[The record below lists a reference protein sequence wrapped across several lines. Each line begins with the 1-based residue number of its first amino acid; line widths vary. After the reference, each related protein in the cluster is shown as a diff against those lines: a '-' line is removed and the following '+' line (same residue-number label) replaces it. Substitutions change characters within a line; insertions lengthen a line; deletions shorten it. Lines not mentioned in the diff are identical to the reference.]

1 MQMDFFTAAGFSDDP
16 VTDPVRIT
24 PPRFGDSRGWFSETW
39 NQARLSGAGF
49 DAAFVQDN
57 LSFSAKAG
65 TLRGL
70 HYQAPPMAQG
80 KLVSVVT
87 GAIRDVAVDVRE
99 GSPTYGRHVAV
110 ELTADT
116 GAQLWVPPGFLH
128 GFVTLA
134 PDTRV
139 AYKVT
144 ALYSKPHDGAVA
156 WDDPDLGVDW
166 GITDPVLSEKDAG
179 APRLREVA
187 PLFPA
192 SRRAGPGRP
201 DGA

>member
-1 MQMDFFTAAGFSDDP
+1 MHFEFFTLLGFSDDP
-16 VTDPVRIT
+16 MRDPALIT
-24 PPRFGDSRGWFSETW
+24 PPRFGDERGWFSETW
-39 NQARLSGAGF
+39 NQHRLTEAGF
-49 DAAFVQDN
+49 HAEFVQDN
-57 LSFSAKAG
+57 LSFSARAG

-70 HYQAPPMAQG
+70 HYQAPPHAQG

-110 ELTADT
+110 KLSAET

-128 GFVTLA
+128 GFVTLT

-166 GITDPVLSEKDAG
+166 GITDPVLSDKDAA
-179 APRLREVA
+179 APRLKDVA

-192 SRRAGPGRP
+192 PSSAGR
-201 DGA
+201 DGES